1 MLRRVEMYNPSISHK
16 TETLAAVPYVGFSPE
31 ILQIFG
37 SDQAKFNKMRMWT
50 YAHIYTYHCLGR
62 LCTLRDD
69 FKEYEIAEFQEMQ
82 EHLANT
88 AVQLANVLR
97 RRQGQI

>member
-37 SDQAKFNKMRMWT
+37 SDQAKFNKMRM
-50 YAHIYTYHCLGR
+50 
-62 LCTLRDD
+62 
-69 FKEYEIAEFQEMQ
+69 
-82 EHLANT
+82 
-88 AVQLANVLR
+88 
-97 RRQGQI
+97 